1 MYNTLENLRK
11 FTTVVA
17 DSGDFESIKK
27 FKPQD
32 ATTNPSLILKAAKD
46 EKFSYLIDQSIASAK
61 SNIMHDV
68 IDNLLVRFGCEIL
81 NVVPGRVSTEVDATL
96 SFDTE
101 STVARANN
109 IIKLYEKNG
118 VSRERILIK
127 IAATWEGILAARE
140 LEKAGI
146 RCNLTLL
153 FSDVQAIACADAG
166 VKLISPFVGRILD
179 WYKKNTQMEYNQV
192 TDPGVVS
199 VGKIY
204 NYYKHFGYKTEIM
217 GASFRNIGEIIELAG
232 CDLLTISPTL
242 LEELQNS
249 DVEISKKLSVE
260 SAINEKI
267 ERKIYNEKTFRFE
280 FNENQM
286 AVEKLSEGIR
296 LFVKDTIALE
306 KIISERL

>member
-1 MYNTLENLRK
+1 MLNALDSLRK

-27 FKPQD
+27 FRPQD
-32 ATTNPSLILKAAKD
+32 ATTNPSLILKAASD
-46 EKFSYLIDQSIASAK
+46 EKFSYLVDESIARAK
-61 SNIMHDV
+61 SHVMHDV

-81 NVVPGRVSTEVDATL
+81 KVVPGRVSTEVDATL
-96 SFDTE
+96 SFDAE
-101 STVARANN
+101 ATVARAKN
-109 IIKLYEKNG
+109 IIKLYEENC
-118 VSRERILIK
+118 VSCERILIK

-140 LEKAGI
+140 LEKSKI
-146 RCNLTLL
+146 HCNLTLL

-166 VKLISPFVGRILD
+166 VQLISPFVGRILD
-179 WYKKNTQMEYNQV
+179 WCKKNTGAEFNQI

-217 GASFRNIGEIIELAG
+217 GASFRNLGEIIELAG
-232 CDLLTISPTL
+232 CDLLTISPAL
-242 LEELQNS
+242 LNELQNS
-249 DVEISKKLSVE
+249 DIEIIQKLSVE
-260 SAINEKI
+260 NAINEKI
-267 ERKIYNEKTFRFE
+267 ERKTYDEKSFRFA

-296 LFVKDTIALE
+296 LFVKDTTALE
-306 KIISERL
+306 KIISARL